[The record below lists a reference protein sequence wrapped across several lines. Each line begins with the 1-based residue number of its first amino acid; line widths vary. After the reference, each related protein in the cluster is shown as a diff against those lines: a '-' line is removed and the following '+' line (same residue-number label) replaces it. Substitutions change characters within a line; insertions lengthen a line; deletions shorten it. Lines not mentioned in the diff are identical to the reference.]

1 MSEDPPGTQGG
12 FGEGSRGLWRPP
24 HQARRLRE
32 GRGAQAPTPT
42 PPPPPPPPGAHF
54 KGPVLLGWSWSSS
67 RGRKGPQWCLGSL
80 PPASPLLQHRGRGS
94 GLKMRCRALLIHHQ
108 PAPFLSTGAPPR
120 SQTPEVVAFRSPRPD
135 TAASSR
141 GHCKAGSKFPTP
153 RSLSV
158 EPLGSARPPE
168 AQLRTE
174 VAG

>member
-1 MSEDPPGTQGG
+1 MRTLLECKEALGKEAGGCGGHHTRREDSVKGGSPSSNSHPTSTSTRGPFQGPSASRLVLEQQQGQKRPTVVPGFPSTCQSPAATQ
-12 FGEGSRGLWRPP
+12 
-24 HQARRLRE
+24 
-32 GRGAQAPTPT
+32 
-42 PPPPPPPPGAHF
+42 
-54 KGPVLLGWSWSSS
+54 
-67 RGRKGPQWCLGSL
+67 
-80 PPASPLLQHRGRGS
+80 RGS
-94 GLKMRCRALLIHHQ
+94 GLKMRCRALLTHHQ

-141 GHCKAGSKFPTP
+141 GYCKAGSKFPTP

-174 VAG
+174 AAG